1 MYTSKTATREQ
12 ALIAANTAARAM
24 KRHECCKSQFKF
36 KCFSCGE
43 MINRGDKITRCNRA
57 TTGMTL
63 RYRGAGA
70 ECGLT
75 MDETCFYQGATG
87 KDMWVHIGCIPCYW
101 DSLPKDCN
109 EYSRP
114 SLRPICTD
122 WGVKVYGEFEE
133 WSSGP
138 GGEPWL
144 IMGVPY
150 FCKVKGYPKEKFM
163 RDRII
168 HAVTRFQAIWRG
180 YLYKKAY
187 PVALLQSQAEQMFPH
202 EMQEAV
208 DEEIDSAFAYAN
220 KKWLWSG
227 EGGEDEHVNEPVTIF
242 NIARQWWYGL
252 EIGNHCEV
260 LFNAKQSSEAIYS
273 GEIIEIQYRGD
284 WGKIKVKFH
293 HDGEIRKYTAK
304 KFKILK
310 NEVEDFKAKMG
321 IEAKIIGKLATRCLY
336 PTL

>member
-1 MYTSKTATREQ
+1 MYTTKTATREK
-12 ALIAANTAARAM
+12 ALIAANAANRAM
-24 KRHECCKSQFKF
+24 DRHVCCKSQFKF

-43 MINRGDKITRCNRA
+43 MIHRGDKITRCKYGKD
-57 TTGMTL
+57 GMTL
-63 RYRGAGA
+63 RFRGGDMGH
-70 ECGLT
+70 GLT
-75 MDETCFYQGATG
+75 LEETAFYQAETG
-87 KDMWVHIGCIPCYW
+87 TRRWVHIGCIPCYW
-101 DSLPKDCN
+101 DSLPEDSN
-109 EYSRP
+109 EYSP
-114 SLRPICTD
+114 PALRPVLTD
-122 WGVKVYGEFEE
+122 WESKLGYEYDEWYSSTNHYDMEEFIE
-133 WSSGP
+133 
-138 GGEPWL
+138 
-144 IMGVPY
+144 IH
-150 FCKVKGYPKEKFM
+150 GYPQEKWM
-163 RDRII
+163 KDRII
-168 HAVTRFQAIWRG
+168 HSVTRFQAIWRG

-187 PVALLQSQAEQMFPH
+187 PVALLQSQAEQMYPQ
-202 EMQEAV
+202 QEAV
-208 DEEIDSAFAYAN
+208 CEEIDSAFAYMN
-220 KKWLWSG
+220 QKWLWSG